1 MGKRIV
7 YYNGHI
13 TTLDPTCP
21 RAEAVAV
28 EDGRIVAV
36 GGNEQIL
43 LDFGRSDAAK
53 VDLGGGY
60 ALPGLVDSHLHLSGV
75 GQQLGWVDLS
85 GYRSV
90 EELLAV
96 LRDRAAL
103 LKPGEWLLGMGWDEN
118 RLGGRIPTLAELDEA
133 VPDRPVF
140 LARICFHAYLVN
152 SRAYRAAGIRE
163 DQPDPEKGAFGR
175 DESGRLNGLVYENAS
190 RPFYDAQPQP
200 DYAAKKE
207 TMRRAMRLAL
217 ASGLTGVH
225 TEDLRYIGSVD
236 ELIRIC
242 RELKEEG
249 ILLRTH
255 HLIYHP
261 HLRELDELGW
271 RAGQGD
277 DWFRIGAMKIFADG
291 SIGGRTALLS
301 QPYADDP
308 GTLGMAI
315 HDQDELQ
322 YLAAQAADRRMPIAV
337 HAIGDEAADRVIRTM
352 ETHPFDPERGTHL
365 RHRLIHAQIMR
376 ADLIERLKKLNVA
389 VDIQPR
395 FVASDFPWVLE
406 RIGEDR
412 SRYAYAW
419 KTLLDSGI
427 RCAGGSDA
435 PIEPL
440 HPLLGIHAAVT
451 RRRLDDPP
459 EHPGHLPQERLERL
473 EAVLLFTSGSAYA
486 AGEEHERGTLSV
498 GKRADLTVYDRDIL
512 AVEID
517 ELLEAR
523 TLFTVVNGEV
533 AYRADE

>member
-7 YYNGHI
+7 YFNGHI

-36 GGNEQIL
+36 GDNEQIL
-43 LDFGRSDAAK
+43 LDFGRADAVR
-53 VDLGGGY
+53 VDLCGGY
-60 ALPGLVDSHLHLSGV
+60 ALPGLVDSHIHLSGV
-75 GQQLGWVDLS
+75 GQQLGMVDL
-85 GYRSV
+85 GAVRSV
-90 EELLAV
+90 EEMLAV
-96 LRDRAAL
+96 LRERAGRL
-103 LKPGEWLLGMGWDEN
+103 EPGEWLIGMGWDEN
-118 RLGGRIPTLAELDEA
+118 RLGRMPSLEELDRA
-133 VPDRPVF
+133 VPDHPLF
-140 LARICFHAYLVN
+140 LSRVCFHTFLVN

-163 DQPDPEKGAFGR
+163 DEPDPERGSFGR
-175 DESGRLNGLVYENAS
+175 DEHGALNGLVYENAS
-190 RPFYDAQPQP
+190 RLFVEAQPKP
-200 DYAAKKE
+200 GYRTKKE

-242 RELKEEG
+242 RELREEG
-249 ILLRTH
+249 VLLRTH

-261 HLRELDELGW
+261 HLHELDELGW

-277 DWFRIGAMKIFADG
+277 EWFRIGAMKMFADG

-301 QPYADDP
+301 RAYADDP
-308 GTLGMAI
+308 GNTGMGI
-315 HDQDELQ
+315 HDPEELL
-322 YLAAQAADRRMPIAV
+322 YLTGLAADRLMPVAV
-337 HAIGDEAADRVIRTM
+337 HAIGDEAADRVITAM
-352 ETHPFDPERGTHL
+352 EAHPFDPDKGVNL

-376 ADLIERLKKLNVA
+376 PDLIERLARLPVA

-406 RIGEDR
+406 RIDPELAR
-412 SRYAYAW
+412 CAYAW
-419 KTLLDSGI
+419 KTLLAAGI

-440 HPLLGIHAAVT
+440 HPLLGIHAAIT
-451 RRRLDDPP
+451 RRRLDDPDD
-459 EHPGHLPQERLERL
+459 HPGHHPHETLNRL
-473 EAVLLFTSGSAYA
+473 EAVQLFTSGSAYA

-498 GKRADLTVYDRDIL
+498 GKRADLTVYDRDIF

-523 TLFTVVNGEV
+523 TLFTVVNGET
-533 AYRADE
+533 AYRVDE